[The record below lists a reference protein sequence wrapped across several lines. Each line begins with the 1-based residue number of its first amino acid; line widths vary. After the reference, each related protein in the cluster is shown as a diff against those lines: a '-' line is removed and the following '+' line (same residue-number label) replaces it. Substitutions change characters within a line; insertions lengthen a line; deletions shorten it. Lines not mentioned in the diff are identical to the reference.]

1 MIQLKLLKLNMN
13 IKMSRI
19 ATEYTEIECIISK
32 LAEVKNEMWLGGD
45 LKSKHLHKSKKSTK
59 Q

>member
-1 MIQLKLLKLNMN
+1 MN
-13 IKMSRI
+13 IKISRI
-19 ATEYTEIECIISK
+19 VTKYTEIECIISK
-32 LAEVKNEMWLGGD
+32 LTEEKNEMWLRGD